1 MENKQLSE
9 KESLQLIAQ
18 MIQQSQYRLAKNA
31 GTPFLIWGY
40 MTAILSLV
48 IWMLIRETANLQW
61 NFLWLLLPAVCYPLM
76 TYLNRRNEQ
85 MVKTYI
91 DRIIGQVWTVFGI
104 AGILISGVAMFL
116 WHIPILFI
124 ILLLMGMGTA
134 LSGMIIKVRVLTICG
149 ALGALLSVGCLMI
162 GGVDQLI
169 FFATA
174 FLIMMVI
181 PGHALNRMAAQISA
195 V

>member
-18 MIQQSQYRLAKNA
+18 MIQQTQYRLAKNA

-48 IWMLIRETANLQW
+48 IWLLIRETANPQW
-61 NFLWLLLPAVCYPLM
+61 NFLWFLLPAVCYPVTIYISL
-76 TYLNRRNEQ
+76 RNEQ
-85 MVKTYI
+85 MIKTYI

-104 AGILISGVAMFL
+104 AGILISGISMFL

-134 LSGMIIKVRVLTICG
+134 LSGMIIKFRILAICG
-149 ALGALLSVGCLMI
+149 ILGSLLSIGCLI
-162 GGVDQLI
+162 IKGADQLP
-169 FFATA
+169 FFAIV

-181 PGHALNRMAAQISA
+181 PGHALNHMAAKMSA
-195 V
+195 A

>member
-48 IWMLIRETANLQW
+48 IWMLIRETANPQW

-181 PGHALNRMAAQISA
+181 PGHALNRMAAKISA

>member
-31 GTPFLIWGY
+31 GTPFLNWGY

-48 IWMLIRETANLQW
+48 IWMLIRETANPQW

-162 GGVDQLI
+162 GGADQLI

>member
-48 IWMLIRETANLQW
+48 IWMLIRETANPQW

>member
-48 IWMLIRETANLQW
+48 IWMLIRETANPQW

-76 TYLNRRNEQ
+76 TYLNRCNEQ

-162 GGVDQLI
+162 GGADQLI

>member
-48 IWMLIRETANLQW
+48 IWMLIRETANPQW

-76 TYLNRRNEQ
+76 TYLNRRNER

-134 LSGMIIKVRVLTICG
+134 LSGMIIKVHVLIICG

-162 GGVDQLI
+162 GGADQFI

>member
-48 IWMLIRETANLQW
+48 IWMLIRETANPQW

-162 GGVDQLI
+162 GGADQLI

-174 FLIMMVI
+174 WRRMMVI
-181 PGHALNRMAAQISA
+181 PGPALTRLAAKISA

>member
-48 IWMLIRETANLQW
+48 IWMLIRETANPQW

-76 TYLNRRNEQ
+76 TYLNQRNER

-134 LSGMIIKVRVLTICG
+134 LSGMIIKVRVLIICG

-162 GGVDQLI
+162 GGADQLI

-181 PGHALNRMAAQISA
+181 PGHALNRMAAKISA